1 MATLRQLR
9 RHRDLRRASGLFAT
23 TAGAVRSRIQG
34 LPGNGGTKWAVLV
47 RMTAAG
53 MDAAAY
59 DQASAQLADLVRKQ
73 PGFMMHVAYP
83 SPGGFSVGEVWE
95 SRGQFETWFN
105 ENVKPNVPVV
115 QHEVIE
121 LHAVV
126 QP

>member
-1 MATLRQLR
+1 M
-9 RHRDLRRASGLFAT
+9 
-23 TAGAVRSRIQG
+23 
-34 LPGNGGTKWAVLV
+34 AVLA

-59 DQASAQLADLVRKQ
+59 DQVSTHLVELVKKQ

-95 SRGQFETWFN
+95 SRGQFERWFS
-105 ENVKPNVPVV
+105 ENVEPNVPGVE
-115 QHEVIE
+115 HEVIE

>member
-1 MATLRQLR
+1 M
-9 RHRDLRRASGLFAT
+9 
-23 TAGAVRSRIQG
+23 
-34 LPGNGGTKWAVLV
+34 AVLV

-53 MDAAAY
+53 MDAATY
-59 DQASAQLADLVRKQ
+59 DQASMQLADLVKKQ
-73 PGFMMHVAYP
+73 SGFMMHVAYP

-105 ENVKPNVPVV
+105 ENVKPNVPGV

-121 LHAVV
+121 LHTVV

>member
-1 MATLRQLR
+1 M
-9 RHRDLRRASGLFAT
+9 
-23 TAGAVRSRIQG
+23 
-34 LPGNGGTKWAVLV
+34 AVLA

-53 MDAAAY
+53 MDTATY
-59 DQASAQLADLVRKQ
+59 DQASAQLTDLVKKQ

-83 SPGGFSVGEVWE
+83 SPGGFSVDEVWE
-95 SRGQFETWFN
+95 TRGQFETWFN
-105 ENVKPNVPVV
+105 ENVKPNVPGV

>member
-1 MATLRQLR
+1 M
-9 RHRDLRRASGLFAT
+9 
-23 TAGAVRSRIQG
+23 
-34 LPGNGGTKWAVLV
+34 AVLV

-53 MDAAAY
+53 MDAATY
-59 DQASAQLADLVRKQ
+59 DQASMQLADLVKKQ

-95 SRGQFETWFN
+95 SRGQFEKWFN
-105 ENVKPNVPVV
+105 ENVKPNVPGV

>member
-1 MATLRQLR
+1 M
-9 RHRDLRRASGLFAT
+9 
-23 TAGAVRSRIQG
+23 
-34 LPGNGGTKWAVLV
+34 AVLV

-53 MDAAAY
+53 MDAATY
-59 DQASAQLADLVRKQ
+59 DQTSTQLAALVKKQ

-83 SPGGFSVGEVWE
+83 IPGGFSVGEVWE

-105 ENVKPNVPVV
+105 ENVKPNVPGVE
-115 QHEVIE
+115 HEVIE

>member
-1 MATLRQLR
+1 M
-9 RHRDLRRASGLFAT
+9 
-23 TAGAVRSRIQG
+23 
-34 LPGNGGTKWAVLV
+34 AVLV

-53 MDAAAY
+53 MDSATY
-59 DQASAQLADLVRKQ
+59 DQASSQLSSLVKKQ

-95 SRGQFETWFN
+95 SRGQFETWFD
-105 ENVKPNVPVV
+105 ENVKPNVPGVE
-115 QHEVIE
+115 HEVIE